1 MLQVYRE
8 KRFFLVAII
17 IYMIAVVAFSANEYH
32 YSKRTKLADIDQNL
46 YRAAILADNLLLQE
60 MRGNI
65 AGNNILTFD
74 EDYLLALKLQKL
86 SEDLSVDYIY
96 SLKKQDENI
105 VFLSSSMTPEE
116 VANTSYE
123 PVSQT
128 YYDEAPV
135 AIFTAISRGEPQ
147 FFQYKDRWGH
157 FRSLFVPFLDQ
168 NQNIYVVGVDVN
180 IEQLQIIAL
189 HSFVKALIYGL
200 FLGILVFPM
209 IVLYNRLF
217 KRYYNY
223 KVRLAESHP
232 ITGLPNKRS
241 LVRKIESAL
250 SVEQHLLL
258 IRIENLHDI
267 SNLNGVRFGDE
278 LLLKIKYCLLEM
290 TVSGIEH
297 CEFYHVDESLFGVYT
312 QYNLTRQQQRD
323 IVSRV
328 FNDLTKMSIK
338 SEDDKTISINLR
350 MATASNEADVYT
362 LARMTLKYAAD
373 HNKDIVAYHPDLEL
387 PVYFQRHLDIH
398 HAINESIN
406 NQLIKVFYQP
416 IVDATTGHSVKYE
429 ALIRLQG
436 YSSPRVISTEAFMA
450 VAYHSRLC
458 HKLTRIVVDDV
469 IASVK
474 KHRKTVSINLSVK
487 DLFDLPTREYLIQQ
501 VRKNK
506 VGQYIE
512 FELLE
517 QQSINDYPLAAAY
530 IRQLKSCVAAIG
542 MDDLGKLYSNF
553 DRLLELPIDFIKIDG
568 VLIESLVSDEEH
580 QSIVSGIVKFAEG
593 KKMKVIAE
601 FCSSREVC
609 EKVVDMNIKYMQGF
623 YLSEPMAS
631 IAEVDTTVAK
641 SEWFLSKSFN
651 TEKTA

>member
-189 HSFVKALIYGL
+189 HSFV
-200 FLGILVFPM
+200 
-209 IVLYNRLF
+209 N
-217 KRYYNY
+217 
-223 KVRLAESHP
+223 
-232 ITGLPNKRS
+232 TGLPNKRS
-241 LVRKIESAL
+241 LVRKIEAAL
-250 SVEQHLLL
+250 VVEQHLLL

-580 QSIVSGIVKFAEG
+580 QSIVSGIV
-593 KKMKVIAE
+593 
-601 FCSSREVC
+601 
-609 EKVVDMNIKYMQGF
+609 
-623 YLSEPMAS
+623 MAS